1 MNEVTF
7 VNVVGSGAVSSEF
20 KLEELSFE
28 IGSEAEYDPENYP
41 GMYLS
46 FEGKPTITVY

>member
-46 FEGKPTITVY
+46 FEGKPTNTVY